1 MKKNWWHNAIAYQIY
16 PRSFKDSNNDGIGDI
31 RGIISKLDYLK
42 DLGINVIWIS
52 PMFKSPMVDNGY
64 DISDYYDINPEFGT
78 MEEMEELIKEADI
91 RGIKILMDLVIN
103 HSSNEHP
110 WFKKAIEDPNGKY
123 ADYYIFKEGI
133 GDNPPNNWRSIFGGS
148 AWDKV
153 PNTNKYYLHL
163 FAKEQPDLN
172 WENSELRE
180 ELYKM
185 INFWLDKGLGGFR
198 VDAITYIK
206 KPENFDSLP
215 QDAADGLA
223 SLFEITE
230 NNEGIEEFLIE
241 LRHKTFDKYD
251 AMTVAE
257 ASGVKHDGLE
267 KFIGPDGYFSS
278 IFDFNYCNLD
288 VGPKGWYDYNEITTK
303 RLRDAMFESQLK
315 VQEIGFESNIIENHD
330 LPRGVNMFLPDGEIN
345 YHSVTMLG
353 TISLMLRGI
362 PFIYQGQEIGM
373 TNCRMDSIDE
383 YNDISTHDHYSK
395 AILGGLSEEKALEAV
410 KRRSRD
416 NTRTPFQ
423 WDNSENAGF
432 TKGEPWLKVNPNYKE
447 INAKAQINDENSVLS
462 HYKKLIGLRK
472 TKEYSN
478 TLIYGK
484 FEPALLEYE
493 NIIAYYRRGD
503 NNSILVINNYDNNLC
518 EVEINLN
525 DKKVLLNNYEDID
538 IKDNKIILKPYQSVI
553 FVA

>member
-78 MEEMEELIKEADI
+78 MEQMEELIKEADI

-133 GDNPPNNWRSIFGGS
+133 GHNPPNNWRSIFGGS

>member
-52 PMFKSPMVDNGY
+52 QMFKSPMVDNGY

-110 WFKKAIEDPNGKY
+110 WFKKALEDPNGKY

-206 KPENFDSLP
+206 KPKNFDSLP
-215 QDAADGLA
+215 EDAADGLA

-230 NNEGIEEFLIE
+230 NNEGIEEFLME

-267 KFIGPDGYFSS
+267 KFIGPDGYFST

-395 AILGGLSEEKALEAV
+395 AILGGLTEEKALEAV
-410 KRRSRD
+410 NRRSRD

-423 WDNSENAGF
+423 WDNSENDGF
-432 TKGEPWLKVNPNYKE
+432 TNGEPWLKVNPNYKE

-472 TKEYSN
+472 SKEYSN